1 MCLRNSM
8 RIITM
13 FYIVK
18 CKVHQDRFKI
28 YVSEVPDSGS
38 DSRIGCLKV
47 RKQNFVLCDSLRSE
61 SRD

>member
-38 DSRIGCLKV
+38 D
-47 RKQNFVLCDSLRSE
+47 
-61 SRD
+61 